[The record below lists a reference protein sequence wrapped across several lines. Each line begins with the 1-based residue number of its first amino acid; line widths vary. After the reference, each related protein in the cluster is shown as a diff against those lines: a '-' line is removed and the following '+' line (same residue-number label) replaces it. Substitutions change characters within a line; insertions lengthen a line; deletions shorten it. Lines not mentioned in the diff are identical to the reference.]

1 MFWLRSMYPGAQ
13 PRCEDT
19 AQPKQGLAEERELFL
34 IAYITQRRKT
44 AYIYIIYELLL
55 FETCIYHN
63 KNIVNILYMI

>member
-34 IAYITQRRKT
+34 IAYITQRKK

-63 KNIVNILYMI
+63 NNIVNILYMI